1 MAALFLILMSVLL
14 LAGVLVVMTVIG
26 YEFIWIALG
35 LWAAAAILIL
45 SFQMW
50 WRVKAMKE
58 RLEQMEA
65 ALRRIEKKLEQTTE
79 EPKSAD

>member
-1 MAALFLILMSVLL
+1 MTALFLVLVSVLL
-14 LAGVLVVMTVIG
+14 LAGILRVMTVTG

-58 RLEQMEA
+58 RLDQMEA
-65 ALRRIEKKLEQTTE
+65 ALRRIEKKLEQKAE